1 MSSSQKIDQTTFRQ
15 IFIDHWPGFK
25 GEHPSYAKAQ
35 YEEVVQKML
44 GCGKEEGGYTEYMCM
59 HCGRERRRVCFTC
72 KSSFCLSC
80 AKGYVDDFVVQ
91 VSKMLHPGVI
101 YRHVILTVPEQLR
114 INFYQARHEGAF
126 LSAFM
131 RCGYECLEAAVR
143 QVKRQSLKIGA
154 VIVVQTHG
162 RSGRYNP
169 HLHIMLTSGGIN
181 EETGKWVDLT
191 FFPYEILRKKWQY
204 YLFEMLKKMVPTGEM
219 RDLIDDLWKKYPN
232 GLVANIKKGEV
243 PDRCKGLAKYL
254 AKYLASPPISVRRI
268 VSYEAGRVTYWYK
281 DHASQSRKTETVD
294 VYTFMG
300 RMVQHILPKGYQRVR
315 YYGLESTRS
324 FSKWG
329 EIIRA
334 GLKRIGREII
344 GAYQVLASK
353 RYRERYLE
361 ISGTSGR

>member
-1 MSSSQKIDQTTFRQ
+1 MRISPAQKIDQVTFRQ
-15 IFIDHWPGFK
+15 IFIDNWPGFK
-25 GEHPSYAKAQ
+25 GEHPSYGKAQ
-35 YEEVVQKML
+35 YDEVVQKML

-59 HCGRERRRVCFTC
+59 HCGRDRRRVCFTC

-114 INFYQARHEGAF
+114 INFYQARHDGAF

-143 QVKRQSLKIGA
+143 QVKRQSLKIGTI
-154 VIVVQTHG
+154 IVVQTHG

-169 HLHIMLTSGGIN
+169 HLHMMLTSGGIN

-191 FFPYEILRKKWQY
+191 YFPYEILRKKWQY
-204 YLFEMLKKMVPTGEM
+204 HLLGLLKGMIPTEEMG
-219 RDLIDDLWKKYPN
+219 DLIDDLW
-232 GLVANIKKGEV
+232 
-243 PDRCKGLAKYL
+243 
-254 AKYLASPPISVRRI
+254 
-268 VSYEAGRVTYWYK
+268 
-281 DHASQSRKTETVD
+281 
-294 VYTFMG
+294 G

-329 EIIRA
+329 EIIRT
-334 GLKRIGREII
+334 GLKCIGRTIK
-344 GAYQVLASK
+344 GAYQVLANK
-353 RYRERYLE
+353 RYRKRYLE
-361 ISGTSGR
+361 ISGHDPLICKYCGNEMELSRIWHPKYGVIYDELDEIKAGKYEPAGEDNPGGRYPVRSSAGVLQLSLFPLPA